1 MRLGASL
8 GAVGKENISEVSS
21 LSDAYAQLAGLLGGN
36 QADGQALGGWLPGQV
51 EQAGQG
57 RLQVIC
63 GGLTLDQDDLKVLS
77 GLSYTWVV
85 DTGGE
90 ELLRRGDR
98 VVVLVTADR
107 QDYYVLVKLA

>member
-1 MRLGASL
+1 M
-8 GAVGKENISEVSS
+8 N
-21 LSDAYAQLAGLLGGN
+21 DAYAQLAGLLEGN

-90 ELLRRGDR
+90 ELLRKGDR

-107 QDYYVLVKLA
+107 QDYYVLAKLA